1 MPGASLQTLVLHTS
15 TCDHLGVPMKLKRWT
30 FRDADTRDQFYRQL
44 SVGLI
49 TGEIIGMSFM
59 PTKQLHYGIVP
70 ICAGVILGLTGLLH
84 SPEDKS

>member
-1 MPGASLQTLVLHTS
+1 
-15 TCDHLGVPMKLKRWT
+15 MKLQRWR

-49 TGEIIGMSFM
+49 TGGIIGMSFM
-59 PTKQLHYGIVP
+59 PTEQFYFGIIP
-70 ICAGVILGLTGLLH
+70 ICAGAMLGLTGLLH